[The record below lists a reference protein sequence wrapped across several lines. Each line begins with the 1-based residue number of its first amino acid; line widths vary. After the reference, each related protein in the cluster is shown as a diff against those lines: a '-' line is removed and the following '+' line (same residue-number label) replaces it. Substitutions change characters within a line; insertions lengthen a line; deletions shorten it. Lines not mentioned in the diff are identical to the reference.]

1 MTISWLAGDSFVALG
16 VPAGDVAYFG
26 SKHLAMTTT
35 DQLPPRQRVRIHYV
49 KGEAIKFISHHD
61 EFRLWERALRRTGLP
76 LLYKQGFNPQ
86 PHMQFAAPLGVGIT
100 GVNEPLDIIL
110 SPPLPLEEIAAR
122 LRAKLPPGVELRSV
136 TEAPLAAEALQNLII
151 GADYSII
158 LFAAPEEIAADL
170 IEARIAA
177 FLRSE
182 TIWRSRQRKGKFYT
196 YNLRPLVFELHYLG
210 YDATCEEHRIFL
222 RVQMRNGATGRPDEV
237 VDALG
242 FDDFARTLRRERI
255 YFAGATEDE
264 AIFAA
269 YTFVTQ
275 EEIAA
280 PPGVRGAALRES
292 PGQDD
297 HASHSG
303 RRTIN
308 ERAADEFA

>member
-1 MTISWLAGDSFVALG
+1 MTAETQTL
-16 VPAGDVAYFG
+16 
-26 SKHLAMTTT
+26 
-35 DQLPPRQRVRIHYV
+35 PRQRVRIHYT

-110 SPPLPLEEIAAR
+110 APPLPLAEVTAR
-122 LRAKLPPGVELRSV
+122 LRAALPPGVELRSV
-136 TEAPLAAEALQNLII
+136 TEAPLATEALQNLII
-151 GADYSII
+151 GADYQII
-158 LFAAPEEIAADL
+158 LFAEPDEITADL

-177 FLRSE
+177 FLHSD
-182 TIWRSRQRKGKFYT
+182 TIWRERQRKGKYYT
-196 YNLRPLVFELHYLG
+196 YNLRPLVFELRYLG
-210 YDATCEEHRIFL
+210 YDTAQEEHRIFL

-255 YFAGATEDE
+255 YFAGAAEDE

-269 YTFVTQ
+269 YPVVTQ
-275 EEIAA
+275 EQIAA
-280 PPGVRGAALRES
+280 PPGVRGAALRQP
-292 PGQDD
+292 PGQDEHTV
-297 HASHSG
+297 HAG

-308 ERAADEFA
+308 ERAADEFV

>member
-1 MTISWLAGDSFVALG
+1 MTEATQTL
-16 VPAGDVAYFG
+16 
-26 SKHLAMTTT
+26 
-35 DQLPPRQRVRIHYV
+35 PRQRVRIHYT

-110 SPPLPLEEIAAR
+110 APPLPLEEVAAR
-122 LRAKLPPGVELRSV
+122 LRAALPPGVELRSV
-136 TEAPLAAEALQNLII
+136 TEAPLATEALQTLII
-151 GADYSII
+151 GADYLII
-158 LFAAPEEIAADL
+158 LFAEPGEIPADL
-170 IEARIAA
+170 IETRIAA

-182 TIWRSRQRKGKFYT
+182 TIWRERQRKGKYYT
-196 YNLRPLVFELHYLG
+196 YNLRPLVFELRYLG
-210 YDATCEEHRIFL
+210 YDPAQEEHRIFL

-255 YFAGATEDE
+255 YFAGTAEDE
-264 AIFAA
+264 AIFAP
-269 YTFVTQ
+269 YTVVTQ
-275 EEIAA
+275 EQITA
-280 PPGVRGAALRES
+280 PPGVRGAALRE
-292 PGQDD
+292 PPAQDE
-297 HASHSG
+297 HTVHVG

-308 ERAADEFA
+308 ERAADEFI

>member
-1 MTISWLAGDSFVALG
+1 MTEAA
-16 VPAGDVAYFG
+16 
-26 SKHLAMTTT
+26 
-35 DQLPPRQRVRIHYV
+35 QQPPRQRVRIHYV

-110 SPPLPLEEIAAR
+110 APPLPLEEIAAR
-122 LRAKLPPGVELRSV
+122 LRASLPPGVELRSV
-136 TEAPLAAEALQNLII
+136 AEASLAGEALQNLII
-151 GADYSII
+151 GADYTII
-158 LFAAPEEIAADL
+158 LFAEPGEIAADL
-170 IEARIAA
+170 IEARITA
-177 FLRSE
+177 FLHSE
-182 TIWRSRQRKGKFYT
+182 TIWRTRQRKGKFYT
-196 YNLRPLVFELHYLG
+196 YNLRPLVFELRYLG
-210 YDATCEEHRIFL
+210 YDAVSEEHRIFL

-237 VDALG
+237 VDTLG

-255 YFAGATEDE
+255 YFAGTAEDE

-275 EEIAA
+275 AEIAA
-280 PPGVRGAALRES
+280 PPGVRGAALREP

-297 HASHSG
+297 HAMHGG

-308 ERAADEFA
+308 ERAVDEFV

>member
-1 MTISWLAGDSFVALG
+1 MTAETQTL
-16 VPAGDVAYFG
+16 
-26 SKHLAMTTT
+26 
-35 DQLPPRQRVRIHYV
+35 PRQRVRIHYA

-110 SPPLPLEEIAAR
+110 APPLPLEEVAAR
-122 LRAKLPPGVELRSV
+122 LRAALPPGVELRSV
-136 TEAPLAAEALQNLII
+136 AEAPLATEALQNLII
-151 GADYSII
+151 GADYLII
-158 LFAAPEEIAADL
+158 LFAEPGEIAADL
-170 IEARIAA
+170 IEARITT

-182 TIWRSRQRKGKFYT
+182 TIWRERQRKGKYYT
-196 YNLRPLVFELHYLG
+196 YNLRPLVFELYYLG
-210 YDATCEEHRIFL
+210 YDTAQEEHHIFL

-255 YFAGATEDE
+255 YFAGAAEDE

-269 YTFVTQ
+269 YPAVTQ
-275 EEIAA
+275 EQIAA
-280 PPGVRGAALRES
+280 PPGMRGASLRQP
-292 PGQDD
+292 PGQDEHTV
-297 HASHSG
+297 HAG

-308 ERAADEFA
+308 ERAADEFV